1 MKIILKNLIESKQ
14 FINNICILFYFY
26 RSISQ
31 LEPIIENKKIKRLL
45 LNKWWIYFR
54 ISTLANLGEKESHNR
69 TEKY

>member
-45 LNKWWIYFR
+45 LNK
-54 ISTLANLGEKESHNR
+54 
-69 TEKY
+69 